1 MARANVQVIDAEKVE
16 MPWRARL
23 AIVLAAAA
31 TFFAIGVGSAAAHH
45 GWSGYD
51 SNTLLTL
58 SGTITEVDYRN
69 PHVQIVLEVPSEPEE
84 DGTIEDPP
92 EYLLVVLAPPARS
105 ESRGMPRA
113 MFQPGADATVEGY
126 LHQTQDR
133 ELRAERI
140 TLGAISVELR

>member
-1 MARANVQVIDAEKVE
+1 MKTIRTWSR
-16 MPWRARL
+16 PWL
-23 AIVLAAAA
+23 AIALAAAA
-31 TFFAIGVGSAAAHH
+31 MLLTAGAERVSAHH
-45 GWSGYD
+45 GWTGYD

-58 SGTITEVDYRN
+58 SGSITEVDYRN

-92 EYLLVVLAPPARS
+92 EYLLVVLAPPLRS
-105 ESRGMPRA
+105 EGRGMAREK
-113 MFQPGADATVEGY
+113 FQVGAEATVEGY

-140 TLGAISVELR
+140 TIGDTTVELR